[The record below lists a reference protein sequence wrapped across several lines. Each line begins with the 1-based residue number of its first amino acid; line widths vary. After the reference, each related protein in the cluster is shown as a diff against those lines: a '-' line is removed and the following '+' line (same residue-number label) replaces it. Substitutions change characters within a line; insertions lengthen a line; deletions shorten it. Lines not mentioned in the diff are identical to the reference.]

1 MEVIIPDVREF
12 DDVKRH
18 LVGPVLVPNRFDLH
32 DEALSFNE
40 VEAACHY
47 YNKNHFGECDINHQL
62 DVDCARVI
70 ESYILEGDCEINGQL
85 MTAGT
90 WMAKTEIDHS
100 HVGDVIWGM
109 IVSGELAGYSPE
121 GGVYEHDIINEESA

>member
-1 MEVIIPDVREF
+1 MEIPDIRKF

-18 LVGPVLVPNRFDLH
+18 LIGPVLVPNRFDLH
-32 DEALSFNE
+32 DEGLSYNE

-47 YNKNHFGECDINHQL
+47 YNKNHFGDCDINHAF

-70 ESYILEGDCEINGQL
+70 ESYILEGDCEIDGQL
-85 MTAGT
+85 MIKGT

-100 HVGDVIWGM
+100 HVGDIIWEALLA
-109 IVSGELAGYSPE
+109 GELAGYSPE
-121 GGVYEHDIINEESA
+121 GGVYEHEILET

>member
-18 LVGPVLVPNRFDLH
+18 LIGPVLVPNRFDLH
-32 DEALSFNE
+32 GEALSFNE
-40 VEAACHY
+40 VESACHY
-47 YNKNHFGECDINHQL
+47 YNKSHFGDCDINHQL

-100 HVGDVIWGM
+100 HVGDVIWEL
-109 IVSGELAGYSPE
+109 IISGELAGYSPE
-121 GGVYEHDIINEESA
+121 GGVYEHSIINEE

>member
-12 DDVKRH
+12 ADVKRH
-18 LVGPVLVPNRFDLH
+18 LIGAVLVPNRFDRH
-32 DEALSFNE
+32 NEALSFNE

-47 YNKNHFGECDINHQL
+47 YNKNHFGDCDINHTF

-100 HVGDVIWGM
+100 NTGDIIWEA
-109 IVSGELAGYSPE
+109 IINGELAGYSPE
-121 GGVYEHDIINEESA
+121 GSALEHKIINSEDT